1 LSQERPR
8 LRRGRLLAVGIALL
22 LPVAIAFY
30 WVIQRGKLDPQLA
43 TDKTL
48 LTVLSTT
55 VAVFA
60 MALGGLLIRNLTRVL
75 AGWRSGPIGSRMQ
88 ARVALTFLVLT
99 LAPALIL
106 SYAAI
111 GIVFRTL
118 RDVQPRDRDK
128 MLSSAASLAE
138 YAQDDA
144 VARALWF
151 SQQLRTDMADLLI
164 PGREAAPVEIVKR
177 LEAARQRYGLTA
189 AGVVPRR
196 GSPLA
201 VAEPPRERRDGV
213 RANELVRLPASLAD
227 DVLSSGKSVTHSER
241 MAYGWRAIAI
251 VPLGESG
258 TPHAAVWGAIY
269 IGESIADDIERVVA
283 SDRDTAELISRR
295 PSLKR
300 VYSGLFLLVTLVVL
314 FAAIWSGFYF
324 ARQITDPILE
334 LVTATDALARGELS
348 TRVRERG
355 QDEISQLARRFNRM
369 AGELERARRDLEVR
383 RHYIE
388 TLLETVPVGVI
399 SVDALGQVST
409 VNRTALEVLQ
419 LDTLQPGADFR
430 AALGTQRDALLDAV
444 LPVIEGRLPRIQV
457 EVPLNA
463 GVGHVSVEVT
473 AERFIIPGRGD
484 GMLLVL
490 ADLTQ
495 LRRAERNAAWGEV
508 ARRVAHEIKNP
519 LTPIRLS
526 AERLLRRFK
535 RDGAEA
541 GPIVEE
547 GVATIV
553 REVESLRQLVDEFS
567 RYGRMPEVSPELG
580 DIRSVVAD
588 AVTLYEGASPGI
600 RFEQALSVELPPH
613 RVDRE
618 AMRRVLINLL
628 DNAVKALGGRGTISV
643 RVSHHVVHRTVVL
656 EVADDGPG
664 VSDDERQKLFLPN
677 FSRRP
682 GGTGLGLAIAHRIVS
697 EHGGW
702 VRAEPNPAGG
712 TRMIIELPVAE
723 AGAGTEQTREKRN
736 E

>member
-1 LSQERPR
+1 MSRQRPR
-8 LRRGRLLAVGIALL
+8 LRRGRLLAAGIALL
-22 LPVAIAFY
+22 VPVAIALY
-30 WVIQRGKLDPQLA
+30 WVIQRGKLDSQLA

-55 VAVFA
+55 VAVFTL
-60 MALGGLLIRNLTRVL
+60 ALGGLLIRNLVRVL
-75 AGWRSGPIGSRMQ
+75 AGWRTGPIGSRMQ

-128 MLSSAASLAE
+128 MLASAASLAE
-138 YAQDDA
+138 YTQNDA

-151 SQQLRTDMADLLI
+151 SQQLRTDLTELLT
-164 PGREAAPVEIVKR
+164 GDRQVAPAEIVKR
-177 LEAARQRYGLTA
+177 LEAARQRYGLVA

-201 VAEPPRERRDGV
+201 VAEPPQEHRDGV
-213 RANELVRLPASLAD
+213 RANELARLPVALAD
-227 DVLSSGKSVTHSER
+227 DVLSSGKSVTHAER
-241 MAYGWRAIAI
+241 MAYGWRAVAV
-251 VPLGESG
+251 VPVTANGA
-258 TPHAAVWGAIY
+258 PAAAVWGAVY
-269 IGESIADDIERVVA
+269 IGEAIADDIERVVA
-283 SDRDTAELISRR
+283 SDRDTKDLISRR
-295 PSLKR
+295 PSLQR

-369 AGELERARRDLEVR
+369 AGELERARRDLDAR

-399 SVDALGQVST
+399 SVDAQGKVST
-409 VNRTALEVLQ
+409 VNRSALEVLQ
-419 LDTLQPGADFR
+419 LDALEAGADFKQ
-430 AALGTQRDALLDAV
+430 ALGDQREALLEAV
-444 LPVIEGRLPRIQV
+444 LPVIEGRLPRIQL

-463 GVGHVSVEVT
+463 GAGHVSVEVN
-473 AERFIIPGRGD
+473 AERFIIPGRGE
-484 GMLLVL
+484 GVLLVL

-495 LRRAERNAAWGEV
+495 LRRAERHAAWGEV

-526 AERLLRRFK
+526 AERLLRRFQ
-535 RDGAEA
+535 RDGTEA

-553 REVESLRQLVDEFS
+553 REVESLRQLIDEFS

-580 DIRSVVAD
+580 DVRSVVSD
-588 AVTLYEGASPGI
+588 AVALYEGASPGV
-600 RFEQALSVELPPH
+600 RFEQSLDVDVPPH
-613 RVDRE
+613 RVDRD

-628 DNAVKALGGRGTISV
+628 DNAVKALNGRGTISV
-643 RVSHHVVHRTVVL
+643 RVSHHAVHRTVVL

-664 VSDDERQKLFLPN
+664 LSEDDRNKLFLPN

-682 GGTGLGLAIAHRIVS
+682 GGTGLGLAIAHRIVT

-702 VRAEPNPAGG
+702 VRAEAATGGG

-723 AGAGTEQTREKRN
+723 AGAATEPTRGET

>member
-1 LSQERPR
+1 ML
-8 LRRGRLLAVGIALL
+8 V
-22 LPVAIAFY
+22 PVAIALY
-30 WVIQRGKLDPQLA
+30 WVIQRGKLDSQLA

-55 VAVFA
+55 VAVFTL
-60 MALGGLLIRNLTRVL
+60 ALGGLLIRNLVRVL

-128 MLSSAASLAE
+128 MLASAASLAE
-138 YAQDDA
+138 YTQDDA

-151 SQQLRTDMADLLI
+151 SQQLRTDLAEILTGD
-164 PGREAAPVEIVKR
+164 RQVAPAEIVKR
-177 LEAARQRYGLTA
+177 LEAARQRYGLVA

-201 VAEPPRERRDGV
+201 VAEPPREHRDGV
-213 RANELVRLPASLAD
+213 RASELARLPASLAD
-227 DVLSSGKSVTHSER
+227 DVLSSGKSVTHAER
-241 MAYGWRAIAI
+241 MAYGWRAVAV
-251 VPLGESG
+251 VPVSANGA
-258 TPHAAVWGAIY
+258 PAAAVWGAVY

-283 SDRDTAELISRR
+283 SDRDTKDLISRR
-295 PSLKR
+295 PSLQR

-369 AGELERARRDLEVR
+369 AGELERARRDLDAR

-399 SVDALGQVST
+399 SVDAQGKVST
-409 VNRTALEVLQ
+409 VNRSALEVLQ
-419 LDTLQPGADFR
+419 LDALEAGADFKQ
-430 AALGTQRDALLDAV
+430 ALGDQREALLEAV
-444 LPVIEGRLPRIQV
+444 LPVIEGRLPRIQL

-463 GVGHVSVEVT
+463 GAGHVSVEVN
-473 AERFIIPGRGD
+473 AERFIIPGRGE
-484 GMLLVL
+484 GVLLVL

-495 LRRAERNAAWGEV
+495 LRRAERHAAWGEV

-526 AERLLRRFK
+526 AERLLRRFQ
-535 RDGAEA
+535 RDGTEA

-553 REVESLRQLVDEFS
+553 REVESLRQLIDEFS

-580 DIRSVVAD
+580 DIRSVVSD
-588 AVTLYEGASPGI
+588 AVALYEGASPGV
-600 RFEQALSVELPPH
+600 RFEQSLDIDVPPH
-613 RVDRE
+613 RVDRD

-643 RVSHHVVHRTVVL
+643 RVSHHAVHRTVVL

-664 VSDDERQKLFLPN
+664 LSEEDRKKLFLPN

-682 GGTGLGLAIAHRIVS
+682 GGTGLGLAIAHRIVT

-702 VRAEPNPAGG
+702 VRAEAAAAGG

-723 AGAGTEQTREKRN
+723 AGAATEPTRGET